1 MMSAVSSLV
10 PEAPRSLGRY
20 LMAGPIAVGG
30 MASVH
35 FGRLEGPE
43 GFRKPV
49 AIKRM
54 LASSDDV
61 EARTMLL
68 DEARVASRIHHA
80 NVVQTL
86 DVIEAGRELFIVL
99 EFVNGASFDQLLQRA
114 RAGGAQPSP
123 RLIGAVLAGALRGL
137 HAAHE
142 ATADDGASLE
152 LVHRDFSPQNV
163 LVGADGVSRVL
174 DFGVA
179 RARGRMQGTRD
190 GQLKGKLAYLSP
202 EQVHGE
208 ASRQSDVFAA
218 GIVLWEAL
226 SGRRLFD
233 AASEA
238 EVLSKVLLCRV
249 PPLDDEVAAWQPII
263 DRALEREP
271 TARFATALEMATAIE
286 ALGVANPTEVAAWVQ
301 GLVKDVLDSHTT
313 SVDALQRLT
322 AAPVVPA
329 PSATPS
335 RRAWLVA
342 PVLVLLLT
350 GAGALYV
357 VSRSPAPA
365 PTTLPP
371 PPVDVKPAE
380 PKPVEPAPAE
390 PVVAPPAVPVPAP
403 TKAARPPTR
412 VSPTADACNPPFTID
427 ANGVKQFKVECLK

>member
-1 MMSAVSSLV
+1 MMPMVSPAPDS
-10 PEAPRSLGRY
+10 PRSLGRY
-20 LMAGPIAVGG
+20 VIAGPIAVGG

-35 FGRLEGPE
+35 FGRLEGPS
-43 GFRKPV
+43 GFKRPV

-54 LASSDDV
+54 LAAPSDV

-68 DEARVASRIHHA
+68 DEARLASRIQHT

-86 DVIEAGRELFIVL
+86 DVIEEGPELFIVL
-99 EFVNGASFDQLLQRA
+99 EYVHGESFEHLQQRA
-114 RAGGAQPSP
+114 RANSEPCPP
-123 RLIGAVLAGALRGL
+123 RIVGAVLAGALRGL

-142 ATADDGASLE
+142 VKGDDGQLLD

-226 SGRRLFD
+226 TSSRLFD
-233 AASEA
+233 APSEA

-249 PPLDDEVAAWQPII
+249 PSLEDALAPWQPIV
-263 DRALEREP
+263 DRALQRDPSER
-271 TARFATALEMATAIE
+271 FSTALEMAAALEQAGVASNDEVASWVAGLAGDAIE
-286 ALGVANPTEVAAWVQ
+286 GRGHSLE
-301 GLVKDVLDSHTT
+301 
-313 SVDALQRLT
+313 ALQQWSVP
-322 AAPVVPA
+322 ASAKAVAPPPKQQRSALVFVVPA
-329 PSATPS
+329 L
-335 RRAWLVA
+335 LVA
-342 PVLVLLLT
+342 
-350 GAGALYV
+350 GGALALFAARQPQSV
-357 VSRSPAPA
+357 PAPA
-365 PTTLPP
+365 VIVTPRALAA
-371 PPVDVKPAE
+371 PPVPKEPEPPAPKPAS
-380 PKPVEPAPAE
+380 KPPSNVRPA
-390 PVVAPPAVPVPAP
+390 
-403 TKAARPPTR
+403 
-412 VSPTADACNPPFTID
+412 ADACNPPFTIG

>member
-1 MMSAVSSLV
+1 MMRAVSPAPDS
-10 PEAPRSLGRY
+10 PRSLGRY
-20 LMAGPIAVGG
+20 VIAGPIAVGG

-35 FGRLEGPE
+35 FGRLEGPS
-43 GFRKPV
+43 GFKRPV

-54 LASSDDV
+54 LAAPSDT

-68 DEARVASRIHHA
+68 DEARLASRIQHT

-86 DVIEAGRELFIVL
+86 DVIEEGPELFIVL
-99 EFVNGASFDQLLQRA
+99 EYVHGESFEQLQQRA
-114 RAGGAQPSP
+114 RAKGEPCPPRIVGA
-123 RLIGAVLAGALRGL
+123 ILAGALRGL

-142 ATADDGASLE
+142 VKGDDGQLLD

-226 SGRRLFD
+226 TGARLFD
-233 AASEA
+233 APSEA

-249 PPLDDEVAAWQPII
+249 PSLEDGLAPWQPIV
-263 DRALEREP
+263 DRALQRDPSER
-271 TARFATALEMATAIE
+271 FSTALEMAIALEEAGVASNAEVASWVAALAREAIE
-286 ALGVANPTEVAAWVQ
+286 GRSHSLEALQQWVVAPAAVQVPVAAAVAKKRSA
-301 GLVKDVLDSHTT
+301 LVFL
-313 SVDALQRLT
+313 
-322 AAPVVPA
+322 VPA
-329 PSATPS
+329 VLIAGGVIALFATQQQPTP
-335 RRAWLVA
+335 APAVLVA
-342 PVLVLLLT
+342 PPT
-350 GAGALYV
+350 V
-357 VSRSPAPA
+357 VV
-365 PTTLPP
+365 PP
-371 PPVDVKPAE
+371 PPMAKE
-380 PKPVEPAPAE
+380 PE
-390 PVVAPPAVPVPAP
+390 PVVVTPPPKPA
-403 TKAARPPTR
+403 TKPPSSVRPA
-412 VSPTADACNPPFTID
+412 ADACNPPFTIG